1 MKCWR
6 AVVIALLLP
15 AMAQAVEVVEPWVAA
30 QQGEIYLTLKNEGS
44 EQERL
49 TGANSSN
56 AASVQLIAVVQ
67 LGSVQSV
74 QPLKSLGIPAGGQQQ
89 LRPGHTH
96 LRLVGLKQPLQVG
109 HTLPL
114 TLQFEKA
121 GQRRVEVEIRP

>member
-1 MKCWR
+1 MKYGMLL
-6 AVVIALLLP
+6 AAALLP
-15 AMAQAVEVVEPWVAA
+15 ALAQAVEVVEPWVSA
-30 QQGEIYLTLKNEGS
+30 QQGEIYLTLSNEGS

-49 TGANSSN
+49 TGANSPY

-96 LRLVGLKQPLQVG
+96 LRLVGLNQPLQAG
-109 HTLPL
+109 QTLPL
-114 TLQFEKA
+114 TLRFEKTGKRHIQA
-121 GQRRVEVEIRP
+121 PIKP

>member
-1 MKCWR
+1 MKHWLVM
-6 AVVIALLLP
+6 AAALLP
-15 AMAQAVEVVEPWVAA
+15 AMAQAVEVVEPWVSA
-30 QQGEIYLTLKNEGS
+30 QHGEIYLTLRNDGS

-49 TGANSSN
+49 TGANSPY

-96 LRLVGLKQPLQVG
+96 LRLVGLNRPLQVG
-109 HTLPL
+109 QTLPL

-121 GQRRVEVEIRP
+121 GRRQIQVPIKP

>member
-49 TGANSSN
+49 TGANSPN
-56 AASVQLIAVVQ
+56 AASVKLIAVVQ

-109 HTLPL
+109 QTLPL